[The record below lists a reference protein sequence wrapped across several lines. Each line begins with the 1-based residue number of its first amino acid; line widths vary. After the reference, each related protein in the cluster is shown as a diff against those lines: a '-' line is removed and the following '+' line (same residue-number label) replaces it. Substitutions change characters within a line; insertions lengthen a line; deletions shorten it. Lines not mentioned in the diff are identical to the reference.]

1 MTQEE
6 IGARIGEIIADA
18 REAGVSDKAIIEK
31 LAKVIEALKEG
42 LSRFQRSNGHGG
54 HSYDRCVGPERS
66 SDHRQLADTP
76 AGEGAGS
83 HD

>member
-54 HSYDRCVGPERS
+54 QSSFYDRCVGPERS
-66 SDHRQLADTP
+66 ADNWQLADTS
-76 AGEGAGS
+76 ACKGGGK
-83 HD
+83 